1 MIGNFINRNLSFLNK
16 KFGGKICEGKID
28 ENIIAL
34 TRETYQKVGKQ
45 IEEGRL
51 KSAINL
57 AIDYVNAGNKYYSER
72 MPWVQVQEDMDAF
85 NDTTY
90 TCVYMMANIARLF
103 SPFIPDTCKRIN
115 AKLGLE
121 DKTVW
126 QEACI
131 SGNLQVQNDELLFQ
145 RLQ

>member
-1 MIGNFINRNLSFLNK
+1 M
-16 KFGGKICEGKID
+16 
-28 ENIIAL
+28 
-34 TRETYQKVGKQ
+34 TRETFEKVGKQ

-57 AIDYVNAGNKYYSER
+57 AIDYVNAGNKYYSDR
-72 MPWVQVQEDMDAF
+72 MPWVQVQEDIEGF

-103 SPFIPDTCKRIN
+103 TPFIPDTCARIN
-115 AKLGLE
+115 RKLGLE
-121 DKTVW
+121 DKAVW
-126 QEACI
+126 QEVKI
-131 SGNLQVQNDELLFQ
+131 KGDLLVQNDELLFQ